1 MYGEV
6 INMSRIGK
14 KPIEIPQKVKVS
26 LEGRSLTVEGPKGKL
41 SMQVHPDIKV
51 SVEGNTIKVE
61 RPTDQPFHRA
71 MHGTTAALIR
81 NMIKGVTD
89 GWTQVLEVVGLGY
102 KAAVKGNTLELSLGY
117 SHPVVYPIPQDVK
130 IEVKE
135 NKIYVSG
142 IDKQRVGQVAAEIRS
157 FKKPDAYKGKGIR
170 YEGEVLKLKAGKS
183 AGKGKGGKK

>member
-1 MYGEV
+1 
-6 INMSRIGK
+6 MSRIGK
-14 KPIEIPQKVKVS
+14 KPIEIPAGVKVS
-26 LEGRSLTVEGPKGKL
+26 IQEGEIRVEGPKGKL
-41 SMQVHPDIKV
+41 SMKLHPDI
-51 SVEGNTIKVE
+51 SVRLEGNTIRVE

-81 NMIKGVTD
+81 NMIKGVTE
-89 GWTQVLEVVGLGY
+89 GYTKVLEVVGLGY
-102 KAAVKGNTLELSLGY
+102 RAAVKGNNLELNLGF
-117 SHPVVYPIPQDVK
+117 SHPVIYPIPPDVK

-142 IDKQRVGQVAAEIRS
+142 IDKARVGQVCAQIRA

-170 YEGEVLKLKAGKS
+170 YEGEVLRLKAGKA